1 MKKIFIKGTR
11 KYNLRH
17 NKERSQSP
25 EFGKMIN
32 GQGLGLVAKFR
43 YGICHMSFNGCEVI
57 AVHNALVYMEKSRP
71 LPEIAFYME
80 RFRMLFGFFG
90 CNPYGIGKALRHFG
104 VECDRSKTAED
115 AKAFIVTFWTK
126 RPFLSEI
133 HTVFCVRTA
142 HGIAVYNRYNNC
154 PTVRYCR
161 KIGELTGKYKPI
173 TIYII
178 ERYDE
183 ISV

>member
-1 MKKIFIKGTR
+1 
-11 KYNLRH
+11 
-17 NKERSQSP
+17 
-25 EFGKMIN
+25 
-32 GQGLGLVAKFR
+32 
-43 YGICHMSFNGCEVI
+43 
-57 AVHNALVYMEKSRP
+57 
-71 LPEIAFYME
+71 
-80 RFRMLFGFFG
+80 MLFGFFG